1 MKKLTLLSTAI
12 AALLLNGIAAA
23 APAGRI
29 STNDVLVSYAFLSF
43 VETFD
48 TRDIT
53 VTLRDEYAEGDF
65 VILLFPG
72 ENIVD
77 TSALDPSA
85 SSTAGSGLKGV
96 TLDYVTAGYDAEN
109 EETWVKYRVT
119 ELTGSGSDT
128 TVGVSLNLGNV
139 TINAPELEGLDSL
152 SVETISRTSYDN
164 YPDAEGDTP
173 DPLDVSDENSVSLV
187 SIAIQYQYYSQMLTN
202 STWGFDRTVDVINDY
217 RVAFT
222 SGTSDTVIWDIDEN
236 RDVSWFDGWAAPYER
251 RVTYSGANM
260 FSWIIDESPN
270 DPSSFDFSSQASA
283 TGSGCKVELVSES
296 ELVSVCETT
305 ALGHFR
311 SDLTLTPNGTAL
323 IPSGTFKAQGRIFTN
338 GVSSSTTVP
347 YTLRSGEQPDYI
359 VELAELD
366 YGEWD
371 INGSETRIPYMP
383 YSAQASA
390 EAGSTGI
397 DQILYVTNKSQ
408 KDYDDFVP
416 PIYIDVITESGER
429 EHFSSDDLGGLTAGK
444 GITKLAGALREAMF
458 ARGLLDN
465 SQKVSIMVTVPENPA
480 NIEVYSAYNVGGSDR
495 GWVQN
500 DSQRVFEETP
510 LRD

>member
-1 MKKLTLLSTAI
+1 MKKLTLLSAAM
-12 AALLLNGIAAA
+12 AALFVHGTATAL
-23 APAGRI
+23 PVSRI
-29 STNDVLVSYAFLSF
+29 STDDVLVSHAFLSF

-48 TRDIT
+48 ARDIT

-72 ENIVD
+72 ESIVD
-77 TSALDPSA
+77 TSPLEPSA
-85 SSTAGSGLKGV
+85 LSTAGGGLKGV

-109 EETWVKYRVT
+109 DQTWAKYRVT
-119 ELTGSGSDT
+119 ELTGGSGDT

-173 DPLDVSDENSVSLV
+173 DPLDISDENSVSLV
-187 SIAIQYQYYSQMLTN
+187 SIAVQYHYYSEMLNN

-222 SGTSDTVIWDIDEN
+222 AGTSDTIIWDIDEN

-260 FSWIIDESPN
+260 FSWIVDESPN
-270 DPSSFDFSSQASA
+270 DPNSFDFSSQASA
-283 TGSGCKVELVSES
+283 TGTGCKVELVSQS

-305 ALGHFR
+305 ALGHYR
-311 SDLTLTPNGTAL
+311 SDLTLTPNGTAI
-323 IPSGTFKAQGRIFTN
+323 IPSGTFKAQGRILTN
-338 GVSSSTTVP
+338 GVSSSTSIP
-347 YTLRSGEQPDYI
+347 YTLRSGDQPDYI

-371 INGSETRIPYMP
+371 INGSETHIPYMP
-383 YSAQASA
+383 YAAQASA

-408 KDYDDFVP
+408 KDYSDFEP

-429 EHFSSDDLGGLTAGK
+429 QHFSSDDLGGLTAGK
-444 GITKLAGALREAMF
+444 GIIKLAGALREAMF
-458 ARGLLDN
+458 ARGLLDA
-465 SQKVSIMVTVPENPA
+465 SQKVSITVTVPENPA
-480 NIEVYSAYNVGGSDR
+480 SIEVYSAYNVGGSDR

-500 DSQRVFEETP
+500 DSQRVYDGNGP
-510 LRD
+510 S